1 MTSTM
6 KPLVFTDLDD
16 TIFVNQRKLPAGFSG
31 SFVTA
36 VTDTDDR
43 VSVMTA
49 KQNSFFRWIIHTA
62 DVVPITARSY
72 EAFKRIDLDF
82 GHNWKIAGNGSV
94 VINPANEIDRQWTR
108 IMAAELPEYQACLQD
123 KLDEALA
130 AARALGLDATVKR
143 YAEHGHDHCVLL
155 VLNGERSHELHRIA
169 QSELSDE
176 RLHVHHA
183 LRVASY
189 SPIYNDDVVTETLA
203 SYPDSARMVIHD
215 HDGDT
220 ADSGLTVGKLTML
233 LSRCQAFEQ
242 LTHDRKPAA
251 AISPLVERLAHELVA
266 KLDGMTD
273 LPEDIRRGVAELD
286 AELIAQDEKR
296 RTSA

>member
-130 AARALGLDATVKR
+130 AARALGLDVTVKR

-176 RLHVHHA
+176 RLHVHFNGGVLA
-183 LRVASY
+183 FTARPVSKRRAAEYVMSQMRGLENRV
-189 SPIYNDDVVTETLA
+189 VLGFG
-203 SYPDSARMVIHD
+203 DS
-215 HDGDT
+215 
-220 ADSGLTVGKLTML
+220 
-233 LSRCQAFEQ
+233 LSDLGFMSVCDFMGAPQGSQ
-242 LTHDRKPAA
+242 
-251 AISPLVERLAHELVA
+251 ISNTLVA
-266 KLDGMTD
+266 
-273 LPEDIRRGVAELD
+273 A
-286 AELIAQDEKR
+286 
-296 RTSA
+296 